1 MARAKN
7 AHFYAAD
14 IFIVPQKMR
23 VFLQSDT
30 RKENEEVQRAIED
43 DRRLVV
49 QVRVDDD
56 DDEYRRNLLRFQ
68 AAIVRIMKMRKLLK
82 HSQLVSEVLSQLTPR
97 FNPKIPMIKKSI
109 DILIE
114 KEYLKRST
122 DDIETLEYIA

>member
-1 MARAKN
+1 
-7 AHFYAAD
+7 
-14 IFIVPQKMR
+14 
-23 VFLQSDT
+23 
-30 RKENEEVQRAIED
+30 
-43 DRRLVV
+43 
-49 QVRVDDD
+49 
-56 DDEYRRNLLRFQ
+56 
-68 AAIVRIMKMRKLLK
+68 MKMRKLLK